1 MGFPLYTERARELLL
16 GAQEDLREALSEVN
30 DMEVTDTISDL
41 LDRIDTLL
49 DWEDMS

>member
-16 GAQEDLREALSEVN
+16 GAQEDLRDALREVD
-30 DMEVTDTISDL
+30 DMEAT
-41 LDRIDTLL
+41 DRISELIVEIDNLL

>member
-16 GAQEDLREALSEVN
+16 SAQEDLRDALREVD
-30 DMEVTDTISDL
+30 DMEATDAISEL
-41 LDRIDTLL
+41 IVEIDNLL